1 LFWTEAP
8 DPYRE
13 LAILNSSVFNFL
25 FNLISTDARGGYKR
39 FKTVFMSKIPYANET
54 KDAELSNLVK
64 ASMAHSEEET
74 KFEERVLRF
83 ILSKFNLK
91 LITPKLNE
99 WYITPFEEIL
109 KELKK
114 QKVSLSQ
121 VDEFN
126 LYEFIEAK
134 KEELLDFN
142 RKSASLHEQLND
154 KVVELY

>member
-1 LFWTEAP
+1 
-8 DPYRE
+8 
-13 LAILNSSVFNFL
+13 
-25 FNLISTDARGGYKR
+25 
-39 FKTVFMSKIPYANET
+39 
-54 KDAELSNLVK
+54 
-64 ASMAHSEEET
+64 MAHSEEET

-154 KVVELY
+154 KVVELYGLTPEEKQLIFSEV